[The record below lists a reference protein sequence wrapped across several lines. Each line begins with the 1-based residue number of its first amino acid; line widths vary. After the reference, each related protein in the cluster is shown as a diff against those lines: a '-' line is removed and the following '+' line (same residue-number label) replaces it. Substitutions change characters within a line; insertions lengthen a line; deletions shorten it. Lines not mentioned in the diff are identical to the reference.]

1 MLQSESHWTFAC
13 SLESPLNLKVIVGF
27 ETHLKKEQYI
37 WKWYEMVSKPF
48 HRCELLLSMGVSY
61 WHLLAHDFVLYY
73 CTTREIIKE
82 SRTVLR
88 YPEDG
93 MILRDIFP
101 FIHYHLEPQTTIYK
115 WMFQLDDSKSLYGK
129 WLFHQ
134 TSIYKW
140 LFGVPGSNVISTS
153 PRELTNSRSSMMC
166 FCWST
171 PADQFLQPETGIDIC
186 FDPPN
191 KKVASLTTIR
201 GFSPSTMLNFSR
213 FQEIVPWGRKNGR
226 IVDLPSLIPIRIKHM
241 DR

>member
-1 MLQSESHWTFAC
+1 MRHT
-13 SLESPLNLKVIVGF
+13 
-27 ETHLKKEQYI
+27 
-37 WKWYEMVSKPF
+37 WKRNSIYGNGMKWSVSRF
-48 HRCELLLSMGVSY
+48 IGVNSCFLWVYHGVSY

-153 PRELTNSRSSMMC
+153 PSVLLREN
-166 FCWST
+166 WPT
-171 PADQFLQPETGIDIC
+171 PAPVWCVFVGQLQPTNFFNLKLVSIYVSI
-186 FDPPN
+186 PQT

-201 GFSPSTMLNFSR
+201 GFSPPQLCWISVVFKKVSHEGEKM
-213 FQEIVPWGRKNGR
+213 GG
-226 IVDLPSLIPIRIKHM
+226 
-241 DR
+241 